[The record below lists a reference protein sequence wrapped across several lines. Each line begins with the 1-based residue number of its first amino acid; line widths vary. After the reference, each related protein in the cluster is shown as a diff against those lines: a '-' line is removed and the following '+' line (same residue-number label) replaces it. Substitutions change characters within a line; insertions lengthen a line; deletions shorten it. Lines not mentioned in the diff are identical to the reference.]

1 MNTGTFLSA
10 AVLLASLA
18 PGIHAQN
25 KLTSFTAT
33 ALTGETVT
41 ERQLLG
47 RPFILIVTPS
57 KDAAADTRLWAQA
70 LRAHL
75 DVRKIVIRDIVAID
89 LPFFMSEQ
97 EALRQAR
104 KTIPKRYHNQ
114 TYLLAEGDLETSLY
128 IPPSSNDAY
137 VFVFNAQGQVM
148 ARVSGQPTEASVSAV
163 ETAVRPLLG
172 QQR

>member
-1 MNTGTFLSA
+1 MRTRTIVGVAS
-10 AVLLASLA
+10 LLAALA

-25 KLTSFTAT
+25 KLTAFTAT

-57 KDAAADTRLWAQA
+57 KAAAADTRLWVQA
-70 LRAHL
+70 LRKNL
-75 DVRKIVIRDIVAID
+75 DTRKIVIRDIVAVD

-104 KTIPKRYHNQ
+104 EKIPQQYHDQ

-128 IPPSSNDAY
+128 IPPSSKDAY
-137 VFVFNAQGQVM
+137 VFVCNAQGQVM
-148 ARVSGQPTEASVSAV
+148 ARVSGQPTEASVRAV
-163 ETAVRPLLG
+163 ETAANPLM
-172 QQR
+172 R